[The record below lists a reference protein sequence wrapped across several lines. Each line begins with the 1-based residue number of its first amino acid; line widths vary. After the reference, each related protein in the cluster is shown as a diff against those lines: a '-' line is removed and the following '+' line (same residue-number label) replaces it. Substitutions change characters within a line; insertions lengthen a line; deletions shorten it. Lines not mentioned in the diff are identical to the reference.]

1 MNKFLLHG
9 LAVLAALLIS
19 VPVLG
24 NPTIPSVE
32 PQSPT
37 TVSFIATTPPQVL
50 STYEEDVLYLTL
62 ALYFEG
68 RPNEPEEGLQAIAS
82 VIMNRVNSRYFPNT
96 IKEVVTQGAKGQST
110 GKCQFSFMCDPHP
123 EDKELLCQLP
133 KRAIDMQTYWGEN
146 GCEKRWDAYLAFAK
160 QFLTHKEDNTGK
172 AVMYYA
178 ASMRKRPYWHV
189 DLIES
194 SRKELGSHL
203 FFRSKRF
210 EEKDNKASASVVST
224 GTQ

>member
-1 MNKFLLHG
+1 MNKLLLHG
-9 LAVLAALLIS
+9 LTVLAALLIS

-24 NPTIPSVE
+24 NTTIPPVE
-32 PQSPT
+32 PQPST
-37 TVSFIATTPPQVL
+37 TVSSIAATPQVL
-50 STYEEDVLYLTL
+50 EEDVLYLTL

-96 IKEVVTQGAKGQST
+96 IKGVVTQGAKGQTT
-110 GKCQFSFMCDPHP
+110 GRCQFSFMCDPHP

-146 GCEKRWDAYLAFAK
+146 GCEKRWNAYLAFAK

-178 ASMRKRPYWHV
+178 ASMRKQPYWHV
-189 DLIES
+189 DLVKS
-194 SRKELGSHL
+194 SRKELGSHI

-210 EEKDNKASASVVST
+210 EEKDNEPSTSVASAGS
-224 GTQ
+224 Q